1 MTAAPT
7 SVAPDRL
14 RAADRRSV
22 LRLARLHAT
31 SRRLPAGLAVIAVCA
46 AGLRIALIRP
56 WDDYGALQLPLV
68 FETASAAAIA
78 VTTASPFGEP
88 ERAVGWR
95 LPALRLTAVLGLTAA
110 AVALLAVAGGS
121 AHVAGGSLDVLRNV
135 AGLTGIGLLCAAVLG
150 GALAWLAQ
158 MAYLLVALYALY
170 TQWHGPALT
179 TPWLWPA
186 RPPHDAGAALCAGL
200 VFAAGLVII
209 MVRGARDTG

>member
-7 SVAPDRL
+7 SVTPDRL

-22 LRLARLHAT
+22 LHLARLHAT

-46 AGLRIALIRP
+46 VGLRIALFRS
-56 WDDYGALQLPLV
+56 WDDYGALQMPLV

-88 ERAVGWR
+88 ERAAGWR

-110 AVALLAVAGGS
+110 AVAALAVAGGS
-121 AHVAGGSLDVLRNV
+121 AHV

-150 GALAWLAQ
+150 GALAWLGQ

-200 VFAAGLVII
+200 VFAAGLVIFTA
-209 MVRGARDTG
+209 RGARDTG